1 MTDPTSEMTSSQ
13 RRKNVMTNA
22 RLLIGVIGAILVF
35 LSVHPTTAQIDPRMP
50 EGPNRELVAR
60 KCTSCHDVS
69 NFVGTAGRSR
79 AGWDVKIEDM
89 VVLYGMRITPE
100 ERALVLEYLATYLP
114 P

>member
-1 MTDPTSEMTSSQ
+1 M
-13 RRKNVMTNA
+13 RNA
-22 RLLIGVIGAILVF
+22 PRSAVAMGAMLVF
-35 LSVHPTTAQIDPRMP
+35 LTVPAIGQIDPRMP

-89 VVLYGMRITPE
+89 VLYGMRITPE
-100 ERALVLEYLATYLP
+100 ERAFVLDYLATYLP

>member
-1 MTDPTSEMTSSQ
+1 MRIVEPS
-13 RRKNVMTNA
+13 A
-22 RLLIGVIGAILVF
+22 AVIGAILICLIVPV
-35 LSVHPTTAQIDPRMP
+35 SAQIDSRMP

-89 VVLYGMRITPE
+89 VLYGMRITPE
-100 ERALVLEYLATYLP
+100 ERALVLDYLATYLP

>member
-1 MTDPTSEMTSSQ
+1 MRNAQ
-13 RRKNVMTNA
+13 RSVVAM
-22 RLLIGVIGAILVF
+22 GAMLVF
-35 LSVHPTTAQIDPRMP
+35 LTVPASGQIDPRMP

>member
-1 MTDPTSEMTSSQ
+1 MMT
-13 RRKNVMTNA
+13 KA
-22 RLLIGVIGAILVF
+22 RLLIGVLGAILVF
-35 LSVHPTTAQIDPRMP
+35 LSVRSTTAQIDPRMP

-89 VVLYGMRITPE
+89 VLYGMRITPE
-100 ERALVLEYLATYLP
+100 ERALVLDYLATYLP

>member
-1 MTDPTSEMTSSQ
+1 MRVAKRAAVAMAAMLGFLTVP
-13 RRKNVMTNA
+13 A
-22 RLLIGVIGAILVF
+22 IG
-35 LSVHPTTAQIDPRMP
+35 QIDSRMP

-89 VVLYGMRITPE
+89 VSLYGMRITPE
-100 ERALVLEYLATYLP
+100 ERALVLDYLATYLP